1 MVENYSTN
9 CPLFKRLS
17 PMGFC
22 ESANDNLQPS
32 IESTDCEGDFKA
44 KPVRKQSEI
53 CGNVMYLQQYK
64 LETIRLYIYIQSRI
78 RNVFSLYEITHTDTH
93 VYACLFATTK
103 PGHLT

>member
-64 LETIRLYIYIQSRI
+64 LETIRLYIYTVQDKKC
-78 RNVFSLYEITHTDTH
+78 VFFI
-93 VYACLFATTK
+93 
-103 PGHLT
+103 